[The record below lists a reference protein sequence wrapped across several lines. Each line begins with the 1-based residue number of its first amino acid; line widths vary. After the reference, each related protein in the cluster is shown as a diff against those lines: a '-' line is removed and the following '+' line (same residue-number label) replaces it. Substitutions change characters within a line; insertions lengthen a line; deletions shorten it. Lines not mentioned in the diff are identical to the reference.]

1 MENDSNNILKGE
13 EPKDIVVARESG
25 ERETN
30 VPNQF
35 RAPRA
40 VEERETNATCQGK
53 TAENTGAW
61 EINVPE
67 KETAAVRRD
76 GDPLTIAD
84 QQLRKGD
91 SAASR
96 PPS

>member
-13 EPKDIVVARESG
+13 EPKDIVAAGESR

-30 VPNQF
+30 APNQF

-40 VEERETNATCQGK
+40 VEERETNVTCQGK
-53 TAENTGAW
+53 IAESTGAQD
-61 EINVPE
+61 INVPE
-67 KETAAVRRD
+67 ETAAVRRD
-76 GDPLTIAD
+76 EGPLTIAD
-84 QQLRKGD
+84 QQLLKGD